1 MIEAV
6 IFDMDGVLIDSEPF
20 WRQAEIEL
28 FGELGVHL
36 TEEECRQTMGLRID
50 QSVAYWYARR
60 PWADAD
66 LPALAARIVDR
77 VGELVEQ
84 RGEPLPGVEH
94 AVGLCRKQGFRLAVA
109 SSSWT
114 QLVTT
119 VLRKLA
125 IDDAFEVVHSAA
137 DEPYGKPHPGVFLT
151 TADRLGVE
159 PTHCL
164 VIEDSVNGMVAAVA
178 ARMSCVVIPER
189 WDPRFALAHTVLDS
203 LHDLESA
210 LPLDRR

>member
-1 MIEAV
+1 M
-6 IFDMDGVLIDSEPF
+6 IFDMDGILIDSEPF
-20 WRQAEIEL
+20 WRQAEMEL
-28 FGELGVHL
+28 FAEVGVHL

-66 LPALAARIVDR
+66 LPALAGRIVDR
-77 VGELVEQ
+77 VAELVEQ
-84 RGEPLPGVEH
+84 QGQPLPGVDH
-94 AVGLCRKQGFRLAVA
+94 AVALCQKQRFRLAVA

-114 QLVTT
+114 RLVGA
-119 VLRKLA
+119 VLHRLG
-125 IDDAFEVVHSAA
+125 IDGAFEVVHSAA
-137 DEPYGKPHPGVFLT
+137 DEPHGKPHPGVFLT

-178 ARMSCVVIPER
+178 ARMRCVMVPER
-189 WDPRFALAHTVLDS
+189 WDPRFVLADTVLDS

-210 LPLDRR
+210 LPAGR